1 MLFDLHVH
9 TSHGSGDST
18 LSLQELVEE
27 AYAIGLDGACL
38 TEHDT
43 PWDPDE
49 LQRIAGQYNNILL
62 VPALEM
68 QTNMGHVIVI
78 GLDRD
83 ASEITRATGIMGA
96 TDLRRVSDEVG
107 AYMIAA
113 HPFRYLL
120 DRSTFHASHLL
131 EDPLRY
137 PGSVEEA
144 MRHPLFNLVDA
155 IEVANGGNT
164 SEENAFAWEVAHRL
178 KKPMVGG
185 SDGHSGDEL
194 GRCVTVFPGPI
205 DSKDQ
210 FLETLRTGK
219 YYPAVG
225 LREGGLRSFREGTE

>member
-18 LSLQELVEE
+18 LSIQELVEE
-27 AYAIGLDGACL
+27 AYAVGLDGVCL

-43 PWDPDE
+43 PWDPKE
-49 LQRIAGQYNNILL
+49 LRRIAGHYENILL
-62 VPALEM
+62 EPAMEM
-68 QTNMGHVIVI
+68 QTNMGHVTVI
-78 GLDRD
+78 GLGRD
-83 ASEITRATGIMGA
+83 ASGITGTTGIMDA
-96 TDLRRVSDEVG
+96 TELRKLSDEVG

-131 EDPLRY
+131 EDPSRY

-144 MRHPLFNLVDA
+144 MTHPLFNLVDA

-164 SEENAFAWEVAHRL
+164 SEENTFAWEVAHRL

-185 SDGHSGDEL
+185 SDGHSGNEL
-194 GRCVTVFPGPI
+194 GRCVTVFPGPVPPPG
-205 DSKDQ
+205 DL
-210 FLETLRTGK
+210 LEALRTRRF
-219 YYPAVG
+219 YPAVG
-225 LREGGLRSFREGTE
+225 LREGDLRPFREGPG

>member
-1 MLFDLHVH
+1 MFFDLHVH

-49 LQRIAGQYNNILL
+49 LQRIAGQHKNILL

-83 ASEITRATGIMGA
+83 ASEITRTTGVMDA

-131 EDPLRY
+131 EDPSRY

-178 KKPMVGG
+178 KKPMIGG
-185 SDGHSGDEL
+185 SDSHSGNEL

-205 DSKDQ
+205 HSDDQ
-210 FLETLRTGK
+210 FLEALRAGRF
-219 YYPAVG
+219 YPAVG
-225 LREGGLRSFREGTE
+225 LREGDLRPFREGPE

>member
-9 TSHGSGDST
+9 TSRGSRDST

-49 LQRIAGQYNNILL
+49 LQCIAGQYKNILL

-68 QTNMGHVIVI
+68 QTNMGHVTII
-78 GLDRD
+78 GLHRD
-83 ASEITRATGIMGA
+83 ASEITDATE
-96 TDLRRVSDEVG
+96 LRRVSDEVG

-113 HPFRYLL
+113 HPFRYLM
-120 DRSTFHASHLL
+120 DKSAFHASHLL
-131 EDPLRY
+131 EDPSLY

-164 SEENAFAWEVAHRL
+164 SEENALAWEVAHRL
-178 KKPMVGG
+178 KKPMIGG

-194 GRCVTVFPGPI
+194 GRCVTVFPEPVFPPGEL
-205 DSKDQ
+205 
-210 FLETLRTGK
+210 LEALRTRRF
-219 YYPAVG
+219 YPAVG
-225 LREGGLRSFREGTE
+225 LREGDLCPFREGLE